1 MEKKTNETLMR
12 NVNLLSRLTDQEVG
26 MKPLTEA
33 PLPSVDQVKQVVCLV
48 KSIIFPDYFT
58 KRQPNENPPMAR
70 WLREA
75 RMPALPGDSK

>member
-26 MKPLTEA
+26 MMPLTEA

-48 KSIIFPDYFT
+48 KSITLFH
-58 KRQPNENPPMAR
+58 
-70 WLREA
+70 L
-75 RMPALPGDSK
+75 